1 MQLDHEFTVPIPA
14 AQAWEVLLDIAR
26 IAPCLP
32 GAVIDT
38 VTEDRFTGRVKVLV
52 GPISVSYAGE
62 GRFVERDEAARRVR
76 IEAGGKQTRGSG
88 TAKATISAQLHDQGD
103 STWVTVQTELSITG
117 KPAQFGR
124 GVMAD
129 VGGKLLGQFADC
141 LAERLAGSPEAP
153 PAPAPSPP
161 DESLSDEAQ
170 SPAARAEPVPIDL
183 LGTAG
188 GPVLRRLA
196 PAAVLAAAMAAVLLG
211 LRRLRRRRR

>member
-14 AQAWEVLLDIAR
+14 EQAWEVLLDIAK

-32 GAVIDT
+32 GAAIDS
-38 VTEDRFTGRVKVLV
+38 VTDDRFTGRVKVLV
-52 GPISVSYAGE
+52 GPISVSYTGE
-62 GRFVERDEAARRVR
+62 GRFVERDKAARRVR

-88 TAKATISAQLHDQGD
+88 TAKATISAQLHDQGS
-103 STWVTVQTELSITG
+103 STRVTVQTELSITG

-129 VGGKLLGQFADC
+129 VGSKLLGQFADC
-141 LAERLAGSPEAP
+141 LAKRLAGSPEPPQAAP
-153 PAPAPSPP
+153 PNPP
-161 DESLSDEAQ
+161 DEALN
-170 SPAARAEPVPIDL
+170 PAPGAEPVPIDL

-196 PAAVLAAAMAAVLLG
+196 PVAALAAAVAAVLLG
-211 LRRLRRRRR
+211 LRRRRRRRRN